1 MRKFVN
7 LRSSIRWGCDVS
19 QARLSVVQIAGML
32 ARDPQFQQWV
42 AQWMVPP
49 RAVGNDEAAQ
59 FIRMVCEVESRR
71 DLSTNAEAAHRFNN
85 FIRKPFVEWR
95 ERQAEHA

>member
-1 MRKFVN
+1 MAF
-7 LRSSIRWGCDVS
+7 GP
-19 QARLSVVQIAGML
+19 VQLAGML

-49 RAVGNDEAAQ
+49 RAVDADVAAQ
-59 FIRMVCEVESRR
+59 FIRTVCEVTSRR
-71 DLSTNAEAAHRFNN
+71 ELATNRDAEQRFHN
-85 FIRKPFVEWR
+85 FLRKPFVEWR

>member
-1 MRKFVN
+1 M
-7 LRSSIRWGCDVS
+7 S

-49 RAVGNDEAAQ
+49 RAVGTEDAAQ
-59 FIRMVCEVESRR
+59 FIRMVCEVTSRR
-71 DLSTNAEAAHRFNN
+71 DLATNAGAAHRFNN
-85 FIRKPFVEWR
+85 FIRKPFVDWR
-95 ERQAEHA
+95 ERQEAHA